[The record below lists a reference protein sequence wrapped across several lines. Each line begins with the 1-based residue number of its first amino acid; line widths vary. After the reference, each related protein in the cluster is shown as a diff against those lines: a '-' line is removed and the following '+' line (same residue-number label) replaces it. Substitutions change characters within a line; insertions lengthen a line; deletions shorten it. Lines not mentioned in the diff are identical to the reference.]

1 MFKYLEGR
9 CRHYCWLF
17 YYPKYIVSSILH
29 CWWWDSTEIRTASR
43 DIIDFNYH
51 QHNHF
56 NCSQSY
62 VTCSCN
68 CSINDLTLNWT
79 SSTVHK
85 LLMTFSDR
93 LQSFSCE
100 GNCLFLCKCLEQN
113 LFVFLF
119 QDVVW
124 EVFFFWSGSIVTFS
138 RALLDKLILWRLFC
152 LRISN

>member
-1 MFKYLEGR
+1 MFKPLEGR

-17 YYPKYIVSSILH
+17 YFPKYIVSSILH
-29 CWWWDSTEIRTASR
+29 CWWWDSTEIRTTST

-68 CSINDLTLNWT
+68 CSINDLMLNWT

-85 LLMTFSDR
+85 SLMTFSSKVLLWR
-93 LQSFSCE
+93 Q
-100 GNCLFLCKCLEQN
+100 
-113 LFVFLF
+113 VFLSMQMSGTKSICF
-119 QDVVW
+119 SLSRCGVRDV
-124 EVFFFWSGSIVTFS
+124 F
-138 RALLDKLILWRLFC
+138 LLVRFYCDILPSSAW
-152 LRISN
+152 